1 MTRHRTT
8 RRRAISLLALVPLA
22 AALAACGGDDDSGSD
37 SSGESGASGGSG
49 VADELRLGYF
59 ANVTHAAALI
69 GVDQGLFTDELG
81 DTELTTQ
88 VFNAG
93 PDVVEAVFAGALDAA
108 YIGPSP
114 AINAYGQ
121 SDGDAVRIIA
131 GAASGGAQL
140 VVREGIDS
148 PEDLEGT
155 TLATPQ
161 LGNTQDVALRTWLT
175 EEGLENS
182 IEGGG
187 DVTIAP
193 TANADTLALFQSGDL
208 DGAWLPE
215 PWASRLVLEAGA
227 HVLVDERDLWPDGEF
242 VTTNIIVRTEYLEQ
256 NPETVEA
263 LLRGHVAAVQLATD
277 DPDAAKAAVNS
288 GLEAAGSSALDA
300 EVLDRAWSNLTVTW
314 DPLAATLEESA
325 QHSFDA
331 GTTQELVDIQG
342 IYDLRPLNAVLS
354 GIGQEPVTA
363 GDLGEA

>member
-1 MTRHRTT
+1 MTIHRTT
-8 RRRAISLLALVPLA
+8 RRRALSLLALTPLA
-22 AALAACGGDDDSGSD
+22 AVLVACGDDSD
-37 SSGESGASGGSG
+37 DSGESGSGGSG
-49 VADELRLGYF
+49 AAAELRLGYF

-69 GVDQGLFTDELG
+69 GVEQGLFEAELG
-81 DTELTTQ
+81 DTELSTQ

-93 PDVVEAVFAGALDAA
+93 PDVVEAVFGGALDAA

-121 SDGDAVRIIA
+121 SQGDAVRIIS

-140 VVREGIDS
+140 VVRDGIDA

-227 HVLVDERDLWPDGEF
+227 HVLVDERDLWPGGEF
-242 VTTNIIVRTEYLEQ
+242 VTTNIIVRTEYLEE
-256 NPETVEA
+256 NPEAVEA
-263 LLRGHVAAVQLATD
+263 LLRGHVAAVQLAQD
-277 DPDAAKAAVNS
+277 DPEAAQTAVNA
-288 GLEAAGSSALDA
+288 GLEAAGSSALAA
-300 EVLDRAWSNLTVTW
+300 EVLDRAWSNLSVTW
-314 DPLAATLEESA
+314 DPLAETLEESA

-331 GTTQELVDIQG
+331 GTTPELVDIEG

-354 GIGQEPVTA
+354 DLDLEPVSA
-363 GDLGEA
+363 GGLGEA